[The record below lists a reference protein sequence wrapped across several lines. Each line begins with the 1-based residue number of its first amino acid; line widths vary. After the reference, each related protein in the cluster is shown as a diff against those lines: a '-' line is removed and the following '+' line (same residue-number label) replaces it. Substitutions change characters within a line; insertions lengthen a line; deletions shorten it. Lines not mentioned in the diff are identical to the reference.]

1 MTRRGLGALLMST
14 DNKIETESTET
25 EIGPLASISG
35 GGPLALESPP
45 LKKLFVLEEGV
56 PALVPAEGGV
66 SALVPR
72 LWPLP
77 VLSVTHYWVLS
88 GYCKDLMLL
97 LGFSRG
103 HANLFPQQIAT
114 ASLHPFVGKIR
125 LQRKRSV

>member
-35 GGPLALESPP
+35 GDPLALESPP
-45 LKKLFVLEEGV
+45 LKRLFALEGGV

-72 LWPLP
+72 LWP
-77 VLSVTHYWVLS
+77 VLSVTH
-88 GYCKDLMLL
+88 
-97 LGFSRG
+97 
-103 HANLFPQQIAT
+103 
-114 ASLHPFVGKIR
+114 
-125 LQRKRSV
+125 